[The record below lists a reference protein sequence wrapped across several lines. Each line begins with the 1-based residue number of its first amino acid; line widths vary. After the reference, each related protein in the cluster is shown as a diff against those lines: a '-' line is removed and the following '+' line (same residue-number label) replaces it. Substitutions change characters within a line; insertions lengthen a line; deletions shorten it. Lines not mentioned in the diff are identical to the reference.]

1 LRIDT
6 RLRSHRYCSRMAAT
20 RLTGRPSV
28 TREAHPVKGAGR
40 LGRARARGAPLR
52 AVLAL
57 AAYCGLSVLA
67 FGRKA
72 LSDPSHIVEG
82 FGQAPRY
89 YGHDQSA
96 YVWSLQWAER
106 ALAHGQN
113 LFLTHEIFAPV
124 GYNLAWAASVFGPGL
139 LSIPLTRTLGAV
151 GTYNVLALA
160 APAGAAWTSFLLCR
174 QVCGRT
180 APAFAGGLL
189 FGFGTYESVEM
200 VNHLNLALVALVP
213 LAALLVLRRHAG
225 QMSRRAFVIALGAV
239 LGLQFWTSTEVF
251 ASLALFGGVAFL
263 LALWLGGARLR
274 PAIWACALETLG
286 ALALAL
292 VLAAPYL
299 YYALHYANPVSE
311 ISTANAGVD
320 LANLVVPS
328 QVTWLH
334 VAGGVSAQMGGNLTE
349 RVGYLGAP
357 LLLVLVA
364 YRVEFRDS
372 RLARGL
378 LALIGVAVVLSFGAE
393 AVVAGNA
400 TAISLPWWLLG
411 KLPLLRF
418 ATPDRFVVYAWLALA
433 VAVACWLARPA
444 HGRLRW
450 AALALVL
457 VSLAPNFTTAWG
469 TRVDEPPLL
478 RSPALARY
486 VPPGGTVLALPF
498 GIAGDSMFWQREADF
513 RFRLAGGYVSVS
525 MPAQYQPYLRLV
537 SALQGNLIAG
547 RVKERVCRFL
557 AMTGAGVILRREGAP
572 GYWAQLLEPLGVRPL
587 HVGGFAVY
595 ELGGPGGAD
604 GACAAVHR
612 PARGSG

>member
-1 LRIDT
+1 
-6 RLRSHRYCSRMAAT
+6 MAAT

-28 TREAHPVKGAGR
+28 TSEAHRAQGAGR
-40 LGRARARGAPLR
+40 RGRERVRGALLR
-52 AVLAL
+52 ALLAL

-67 FGRKA
+67 FGRKV

-82 FGQAPRY
+82 FGQAPAY

-96 YVWSLQWAER
+96 YTWSLQWVER
-106 ALAHGQN
+106 ALTHGQN

-139 LSIPLTRTLGAV
+139 LSVPLTRTLGAV
-151 GTYNVLALA
+151 ATYNVLALA

-225 QMSRRAFVIALGAV
+225 QMSRRVFVIALGAV

-251 ASLALFGGVAFL
+251 ASMALFGSIAFL
-263 LALWLGGARLR
+263 VALWLAERRLR
-274 PAIWACALETLG
+274 PAIWTSALETLG

-292 VLAAPYL
+292 ALAAPYL

-349 RVGYLGAP
+349 RVGYLGVP

-364 YRVEFRDS
+364 YGVEFRDS

-378 LALIGVAVVLSFGAE
+378 LALIGVAVVFSFGAE

-400 TAISLPWWLLG
+400 TAISLPWWLIG

-433 VAVACWLARPA
+433 IAVACWLARA
-444 HGRLRW
+444 THARLRW

-457 VSLAPNFTTAWG
+457 VSLAPNFTTSWG
-469 TRVDEPPLL
+469 TRIDEPPLL

-547 RVKERVCRFL
+547 RVRERVCRFL
-557 AMTGAGVILRREGAP
+557 ALTGAGVILRREGAP
-572 GYWAQLLEPLGVRPL
+572 GYWAQLLGPLGVRPL
-587 HVGGFAVY
+587 HVGGFAIY
-595 ELGGPGGAD
+595 ELGGPGGVD
-604 GACAAVHR
+604 GVCVARRA
-612 PARGSG
+612 ARGSG

>member
-1 LRIDT
+1 
-6 RLRSHRYCSRMAAT
+6 MAAT

-28 TREAHPVKGAGR
+28 TREAHPAQGTNR
-40 LGRARARGAPLR
+40 RSRERARGASLR

-67 FGRKA
+67 YGRKV

-82 FGQAPRY
+82 FGQAPAY

-96 YVWSLQWAER
+96 YVWSLQWAAR
-106 ALAHGQN
+106 ALTHGQN

-124 GYNLAWAASVFGPGL
+124 GYNLAWAASVFGPGV
-139 LSIPLTRTLGAV
+139 LSVPLTQTLGAV
-151 GTYNVLALA
+151 GTYDVLALA
-160 APAGAAWTSFLLCR
+160 APAGAAWMAFLLCR

-225 QMSRRAFVIALGAV
+225 QMSRRAFVIALGVV

-251 ASLALFGGVAFL
+251 ASMALFGGVAFL
-263 LALWLGGARLR
+263 LALWLAGPRLR
-274 PAIWACALETLG
+274 PAIWGCAVETLG
-286 ALALAL
+286 ALGLAL
-292 VLAAPYL
+292 VLAVPYL
-299 YYALHYANPVSE
+299 YYALHYPNPVSD

-320 LANLVVPS
+320 LANLVIPS

-349 RVGYLGAP
+349 RTGYLGVP
-357 LLLVLVA
+357 LLVLLVA
-364 YRVEFRDS
+364 YGVEFRDS

-378 LALIGVAVVLSFGAE
+378 LALIGVAAVLSLGAE
-393 AVVAGNA
+393 AVVAGKA
-400 TAISLPWWLLG
+400 TAISLPWWLIG

-433 VAVACWLARPA
+433 VAVACWLARPGHA
-444 HGRLRW
+444 RLRW
-450 AALALVL
+450 AALVLVL
-457 VSLAPNFTTAWG
+457 VSLAPNFTTSWG

-486 VPPGGTVLALPF
+486 VPPGSTVLALPF

-513 RFRLAGGYVSVS
+513 RFHLAGGYVSVS
-525 MPAQYQPYLRLV
+525 MPAQYQPYRRLV

-547 RVKERVCRFL
+547 RVKQRVCRFL
-557 AMTGAGVILRREGAP
+557 AMTGSSVILRREGAP

-587 HVGGFAVY
+587 HVGGFAIY
-595 ELGGPGGAD
+595 ELGGPGGVG
-604 GACAAVHR
+604 GACAAR
-612 PARGSG
+612 RAARGSG